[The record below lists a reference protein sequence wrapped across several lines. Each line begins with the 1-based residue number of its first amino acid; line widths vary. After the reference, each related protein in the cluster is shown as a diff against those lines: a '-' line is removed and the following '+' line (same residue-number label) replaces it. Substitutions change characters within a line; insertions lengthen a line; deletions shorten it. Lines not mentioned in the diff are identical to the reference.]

1 MERGVNMYLRHACD
15 HVRGAAAQRLHVLH
29 ELLLVLARQVLEG
42 NAALVGAASERQETP
57 TG

>member
-1 MERGVNMYLRHACD
+1 MYLRHACD
-15 HVRGAAAQRLHVLH
+15 HVRGTAAQRLHVLH